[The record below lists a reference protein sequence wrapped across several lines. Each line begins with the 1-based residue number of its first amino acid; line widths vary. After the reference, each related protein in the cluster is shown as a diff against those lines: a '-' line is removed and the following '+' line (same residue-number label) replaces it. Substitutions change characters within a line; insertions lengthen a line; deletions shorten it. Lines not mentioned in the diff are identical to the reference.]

1 MILLTKNPFAY
12 TVWLME
18 ETNITAFA
26 KINIGLTIFDRR
38 KSGYHDIESLFQNVD
53 IADSLRI
60 RPNNVGKIVIEGDIG
75 CAPEQSTIY
84 HAAKHFCMEFE
95 DKSPITGVTIK
106 VEKGI
111 PSGAGLGGAG
121 ADAAATLFGMNELFE
136 KRLSR
141 AELARIGSR
150 VASDVAFFLYGGAA
164 IVRGRGEYVF
174 PIEPRTDFGLVI
186 LQPTWASSTREAYA
200 ALDNYRAMRGIEH
213 ACTSEDA
220 AGYSI
225 NLPNEQLEKIYRSP
239 IQKWG
244 FGKRFS
250 AYSRRKEKAIFRNA
264 VAPARSRSGL
274 CKSDRVRLM
283 RIWCVRQR
291 RSSTKSLMHMLF
303 LAFRRRGQG
312 AKLRCTHNCR
322 KTACAKHDCKLYSR
336 LQRRYKVRQGAP
348 LLWKLLTSVS
358 GK

>member
-26 KINIGLTIFDRR
+26 KINIGLKIFDRR

-53 IADSLRI
+53 IADTLRI

-186 LQPTWASSTREAYA
+186 LQPTWASSTPEAYA
-200 ALDNYRAMRGIEH
+200 ALDNYRAIRGIEH

-244 FGKRFS
+244 FENDFLPVLAEKKKQYSEMLSLLQEAGA
-250 AYSRRKEKAIFRNA
+250 AYVNLTGSGSCVFGVFDNAEAAQKASCTCSSLLFGEGDRAQSFAAHIIA
-264 VAPARSRSGL
+264 AKPLARSMIVSYIQDCNEDTRSDKERPCYG
-274 CKSDRVRLM
+274 S
-283 RIWCVRQR
+283 
-291 RSSTKSLMHMLF
+291 
-303 LAFRRRGQG
+303 
-312 AKLRCTHNCR
+312 
-322 KTACAKHDCKLYSR
+322 Y
-336 LQRRYKVRQGAP
+336 
-348 LLWKLLTSVS
+348 
-358 GK
+358 